1 MDENVI
7 SLDRVSKQYRDVRA
21 LDEVSLAVPRAQ
33 RVALI
38 GHNGAGK
45 STLIKLMLGLIRPT
59 GGKVVVL
66 GAEATGAGF
75 IEARRAIGFLPESI
89 VFPDGMTGVEVLDFY
104 ARLKRQPV
112 SKNAGLF
119 ERVGLAQAARRRVGT
134 YSKGMR
140 QRLGLAQALI
150 GHPRLLLL
158 DEPTSG
164 LDPSL
169 RKEVYGII
177 GELARNG
184 ATVLLSSHILSE
196 VEELCDRVTI
206 IRAGRTV
213 ETGTLEELRH
223 LTRTEVSFQADGVSP
238 EALAQL
244 PSAHDLRVQEG
255 RVRFTAD
262 SDALPP
268 LLGALARLD
277 VRGLTVVPPSLEEL
291 FLRHYGDD
299 LTVQAEPAEA
309 RR

>member
-184 ATVLLSSHILSE
+184 ATVLLSSHALAEIEPE
-196 VEELCDRVTI
+196 VDRVVAL
-206 IRAGRTV
+206 IRGRKV
-213 ETGTLEELRH
+213 
-223 LTRTEVSFQADGVSP
+223 
-238 EALAQL
+238 
-244 PSAHDLRVQEG
+244 
-255 RVRFTAD
+255 AD
-262 SDALPP
+262 STMVGLRQASA
-268 LLGALARLD
+268 ALARIQ
-277 VRGLTVVPPSLEEL
+277 VRLPEGCEL
-291 FLRHYGDD
+291 PDAALVCAASHERRGDGVTEIRCRESEKLPILRR
-299 LTVQAEPAEA
+299 LLAEPSALADVEVIPATLEDIYAGILRREEA
-309 RR
+309 R

>member
-7 SLDRVSKQYRDVRA
+7 SLDCVSKQYRDVRA
-21 LDEVSLAVPRAQ
+21 LDEISLAVPRAQ

-59 GGKVVVL
+59 GGRAVVL
-66 GAEATGAGF
+66 GTEATGAGF

-112 SKNAGLF
+112 SKNAALF
-119 ERVGLAQAARRRVGT
+119 ERVGLAQAAKRRVGT

-169 RKEVYGII
+169 RKEVYAII

-184 ATVLLSSHILSE
+184 ATVLLSSHALAEIEPE
-196 VEELCDRVTI
+196 VDRVVALI
-206 IRAGRTV
+206 QGRKV
-213 ETGTLEELRH
+213 
-223 LTRTEVSFQADGVSP
+223 ADGTI
-238 EALAQL
+238 AG
-244 PSAHDLRVQEG
+244 LRQAS
-255 RVRFTAD
+255 R
-262 SDALPP
+262 
-268 LLGALARLD
+268 ALARIL
-277 VRGLTVVPPSLEEL
+277 VRHPEGGEL
-291 FLRHYGDD
+291 PDAVLARAAGHEKRGGGVTEIRCRENEKLPILRR
-299 LTVQAEPAEA
+299 LLAEPSALADVEVIPPTLEDIYAGVLRGEEA
-309 RR
+309 P

>member
-59 GGKVVVL
+59 GGKVLVL
-66 GAEATGAGF
+66 GAEATCAGF

-104 ARLKRQPV
+104 ARLKRQQV

-119 ERVGLAQAARRRVGT
+119 ERVGLAQAAKRRVGT

-184 ATVLLSSHILSE
+184 ATVLLSSHALAEIEPE
-196 VEELCDRVTI
+196 VDRVVAL
-206 IRAGRTV
+206 IRGRKV
-213 ETGTLEELRH
+213 
-223 LTRTEVSFQADGVSP
+223 ADGTMVGLRQVS
-238 EALAQL
+238 A
-244 PSAHDLRVQEG
+244 
-255 RVRFTAD
+255 
-262 SDALPP
+262 
-268 LLGALARLD
+268 ALARIQVQLPEGGELPDAALAGAASHERRGDGVTEIRCRESEKLPILRRLLAEPSALAD
-277 VRGLTVVPPSLEEL
+277 VEVVPATLEDIYAGI
-291 FLRHYGDD
+291 LRR
-299 LTVQAEPAEA
+299 EEA
-309 RR
+309 Q